1 MFQTTLNHFLQSF
14 ESPFLT
20 SFMRFITTLG
30 YIEFFILFLLL
41 LTFSVDYKKGFILF
55 QVLLWTA
62 AVTFI
67 GKNYFALPRPFHV
80 DSTLQFLDGQLPDES
95 TFTFSE
101 RGATTFWEPL
111 PADVLEVT
119 RKAEHIEY
127 GFPSGHSSIAIA
139 FWGTLLCLF
148 RQKWI
153 RAACI
158 ALMILIPLS
167 RLYLGV
173 HFLADV
179 LGGITLGGL
188 CWYIAYLSILKT
200 TKRQAF
206 FQRDH
211 YPIALNTYSFFLLIS
226 PLVFLYLL
234 PSKVYILPAFIIGSG
249 LGFLLLSQKGIPLN
263 QGTIVQRL
271 GRTAISI
278 LVFMGIAFILKKLAE
293 TMGMEGQVVLDFFR
307 NMLSGLALFWL
318 VGEIAVKLGWYQRE
332 NKMV

>member
-1 MFQTTLNHFLQSF
+1 MFQTTINHFFQSF

-30 YIEFFILFLLL
+30 YMEFFIFFLLL
-41 LTFSVDYKKGFILF
+41 LTFGIDYKKGFILF

-67 GKNYFALPRPFHV
+67 GKNYFELPRPFHV
-80 DSTLQFLDGQLPDES
+80 DNTLQFLDGQLPDEN
-95 TFTFSE
+95 TFTFSK
-101 RGATTFWEPL
+101 RGAKSFWEPL

-119 RKAEHIEY
+119 RKTEHMEY

-148 RQKWI
+148 RQKWVRGI
-153 RAACI
+153 CI
-158 ALMILIPLS
+158 ALMILIPIS

-179 LGGITLGGL
+179 LGGIALGGL
-188 CWYIAYLSILKT
+188 CWYIAYAMILKSN
-200 TKRQAF
+200 KRQAF
-206 FQRDH
+206 FQQHH
-211 YPIALNTYSFFLLIS
+211 YPIALNSYSFFLLLL
-226 PLVFLYLL
+226 PLVYLYLL

-263 QGTIVQRL
+263 EGTPLHRL
-271 GRTAISI
+271 GRTAIGI
-278 LVFMGIAFILKKLAE
+278 LLFISMSFILKKIVELV
-293 TMGMEGQVVLDFFR
+293 GMEGQAVAEFFKDL
-307 NMLSGLALFWL
+307 LSGLVLFWL
-318 VGEIAVKLGWYQRE
+318 VAEIAIKFGWYRRS
-332 NKMV
+332 KIV